1 MFTEISMTNFKSWR
15 ETGPVRM
22 APLTAFFGANSSG
35 KSSLLQMLLL
45 LKQTAES
52 NDRGLV
58 LKTGSMQP
66 GYVNLGTPQEITYGD
81 ETEMTLGV
89 SWQLDAS
96 SVLSVPI
103 PGEDRSLDVKDLA
116 FATTIRA
123 EPHRVYVKSL
133 SYRQA
138 ATFSVNLDRK
148 DNNRYTI
155 RAHVDG
161 EEARRPSHRPRV
173 LMTAEKCYG
182 FSDEALLYYQETGYL
197 RSLEFAFE
205 RQFRKLHYLGP
216 LREYPQRNYVWGGE
230 RPSNLGL
237 KGELA
242 VNALLAAKTQ
252 LIFPGARGKYSKLDA
267 RIAKWLVDL
276 DLAASFETR
285 PLFEGSNQYAVWLK
299 RHENSSETLLSDVGI
314 GVSQVLPVLVL
325 CYYVPEGSTII
336 LEQPELHLHPSVQ
349 AGLADVFLDVI
360 KRRKVQIIVESHSE
374 HFLRRLQLRLAEKST
389 VPEDT
394 ALYFCKVCNGE
405 SALTELDVDMFGNV
419 RNWPQD
425 FFGDMTGEIVKII
438 KLGYERKLEQA
449 RAL

>member
-1 MFTEISMTNFKSWR
+1 MFTEIRMTNFKSWR
-15 ETGPVRM
+15 DTGAVRM

-66 GYVNLGTPQEITYGD
+66 GYVNLGTPQEITFGN
-81 ETEMTLGV
+81 EKEMLLGV
-89 SWQLDAS
+89 SWRLDPS
-96 SVLSVPI
+96 SNLRVPI
-103 PGEDRSLDVKDLA
+103 PGEDSFLDIENLA
-116 FATTIRA
+116 FASTIRA
-123 EPHRVYVKSL
+123 EPQRVYVRSL

-138 ATFSVNLDRK
+138 DKFSVNLDRK

-155 RAHVDG
+155 RAYVDG

-173 LMTAEKCYG
+173 LLTAEKCYG
-182 FSDEALLYYQETGYL
+182 FSDEALLYYQDTGYL
-197 RSLEFAFE
+197 RSLEHEFE

-216 LREYPQRNYVWGGE
+216 LREYPQRTYVWGGE

-237 KGELA
+237 KGEQA
-242 VNALLAAKTQ
+242 VHALLSGKSQ
-252 LIFPGARGKYSKLDA
+252 SIFSGARGKYSKLDA
-267 RIAKWLVDL
+267 RVAKWLVDL
-276 DLAASFETR
+276 DLSASFETR

-325 CYYVPEGSTII
+325 CYYVPLGSTII

-349 AGLADVFLDVI
+349 SGLADVFIDVI

-374 HFLRRLQLRLAEKST
+374 HFLRRLQLRIAEEKLN
-389 VPEDT
+389 PCDT
-394 ALYFCKVCNGE
+394 ALYFCEMREGE
-405 SALTELDVDMFGNV
+405 SKLKPLELDMFGSIC
-419 RNWPQD
+419 NWPED
-425 FFGDMTGEIVKII
+425 FFGDMTGETIKIVK
-438 KLGYERKLEQA
+438 LGFERKL
-449 RAL
+449 ALANDS